1 MAVSLAISITQN
13 SQNITKNTSNV
24 TVKLTASWTYG
35 SYNQAKK
42 SGWVKIDG
50 TTYEFTSSFNYNA
63 TTNGSQVIYTAS
75 VDVPHNSDGTKTLSC
90 SASYTTG
97 VSSGT
102 ITASASKKLTTIP
115 RKSTLSVVNGTLDT
129 AQTLTVTRQSN
140 SFTHTIVASCGSD
153 STTICTKS
161 TSTSVSFTP
170 PISWANQNLTGTS
183 VSVTYKITTYNGD
196 TNIGSN
202 TYTKTCSIPSS
213 VKPSVSISTSDPTG
227 YSSTYGAAIKG
238 KSTLQ
243 IVLSTTLGGGSPINT
258 YSITANGESYT
269 TASVV
274 TSTLKT
280 SGTMIID
287 ATVTDKRGRTDKAT
301 TSIQVLDYIAPIIT
315 SLSVRRCNQDGTEND
330 QGVYI
335 KVIFSGSVTSLNDSN
350 SAKWAIETKKTSE
363 SSYTSY
369 PIISLNNSYSV
380 TNYTYIF
387 AADTGSSYDIRIH
400 VTDNFEELYR
410 TTAASTA
417 LTIMHYKSNGKGMAV
432 GKISE
437 LDNVFDI
444 GFKTRFFAGIQPIF
458 LTNDNGT
465 NLDDI
470 TKSGFYAS
478 AVIQKSYLNC
488 PFDSK
493 NISFFMEV
501 YDGGKSGQLC
511 QKLTTT
517 SGANC
522 CVYQRFY
529 YNPGN
534 GSKWY
539 PWVKIYQ
546 QTPIVLWEG
555 EETLGNDSDGN
566 TNYIEL
572 SETIAEQING
582 IVLTFKFTDT
592 IVHYQNFFVSKN
604 FMADKF
610 YTFEMTSYTFR
621 SKAMKLLKFVDN
633 VINSDGETVTK
644 ITGDLNNTTAGTG
657 NSGVK
662 YDNSKMSLV
671 KVLGW

>member
-13 SQNITKNTSNV
+13 SQNITKNISNV

-63 TTNGSQVIYTAS
+63 TTNGSQVIYTIS

-102 ITASASKKLTTIP
+102 ITASVSKNLTTIP
-115 RKSTLSVVNGTLDT
+115 RKSTLSVTNGTLDT
-129 AQTLTVTRQSN
+129 TQTLTVTRQSN

-170 PISWANQNLTGTS
+170 PIAWANQNLTGTS
-183 VSVTYKITTYNGD
+183 VSVTYKITSYNGD

-202 TYTKTCSIPSS
+202 TYTKTCSIPLS
-213 VKPSVSISTSDPTG
+213 VKPSVSISISDPTG
-227 YSSTYGAAIKG
+227 YSSAYGAAIKG

-258 YSITANGESYT
+258 YLITANGESYT

-274 TSTLKT
+274 TGTLKT

-301 TSIQVLDYIAPIIT
+301 TSIQVLDYTAPIIT

-335 KVIFSGSVTSLNDSN
+335 KVIFSGSVTSLNNSN

-369 PIISLNNSYSV
+369 PITSLNDSYSV
-380 TNYTYIF
+380 TDYTYIF
-387 AADTGSSYDIRIH
+387 AADTGSSYDVRIH

-444 GFKTRFFAGIQPIF
+444 GFRTRFFAGIQPIF

-478 AVIQKSYLNC
+478 AVIQTSYLNC

-517 SGANC
+517 SGTNC
-522 CVYQRFY
+522 RVYQRFY
-529 YNPGN
+529 YNPGD

-604 FMADKF
+604 FIADKF

-633 VINSDGETVTK
+633 VINGDDETVAK

>member
-63 TTNGSQVIYTAS
+63 TTNGSQVIYTTS

-213 VKPSVSISTSDPTG
+213 VKPSVSISISDPTG

-258 YSITANGESYT
+258 YLITANGESYT

-274 TSTLKT
+274 TSALKT

-335 KVIFSGSVTSLNDSN
+335 KVIFSGSVTSLNNSN

-387 AADTGSSYDIRIH
+387 AADTGSSYDVRIH

-478 AVIQKSYLNC
+478 AVIQTSYLNC

-517 SGANC
+517 SGTNC

>member
-63 TTNGSQVIYTAS
+63 TTNGSQVIYTTS

-213 VKPSVSISTSDPTG
+213 VKPSVSISISDPTG

-258 YSITANGESYT
+258 YLITANGESYT

-274 TSTLKT
+274 TSALKT

-335 KVIFSGSVTSLNDSN
+335 KVIFSGSVTSLNNSN

-369 PIISLNNSYSV
+369 PITSLNNSYSV

-387 AADTGSSYDIRIH
+387 AADTGSSYDVRIH

-478 AVIQKSYLNC
+478 AVIQTSYLNC

-517 SGANC
+517 SGTNC

>member
-50 TTYEFTSSFNYNA
+50 TKYEFTSSFNYNA
-63 TTNGSQVIYTAS
+63 TTNGSQVIYTTS
-75 VDVPHNSDGTKTLSC
+75 VDIPHNSDGTKTLSC

-97 VSSGT
+97 VSSGI
-102 ITASASKKLTTIP
+102 ITASTSKKLTTIP
-115 RKSTLSVVNGTLDT
+115 RKSTLSVANGTLDT

-170 PISWANQNLTGTS
+170 PISWANQNLTGTL

-213 VKPSVSISTSDPTG
+213 VKPSVNISISDPTG
-227 YSSTYGAAIKG
+227 YSSTYGVAIKG

-258 YSITANGESYT
+258 YLITANGESYT

-274 TSTLKT
+274 TGTLKT

-301 TSIQVLDYIAPIIT
+301 TSIQVLDYTAPIIT

-335 KVIFSGSVTSLNDSN
+335 KVIFSGSVTSLNNSN

-369 PIISLNNSYSV
+369 PITSLNDSYSV
-380 TNYTYIF
+380 TDYTYIF
-387 AADTGSSYDIRIH
+387 AADTGSSYDVRIH

-478 AVIQKSYLNC
+478 AVMQTSYLNC

-511 QKLTTT
+511 QKLTKT
-517 SGANC
+517 SGTNC

-592 IVHYQNFFVSKN
+592 IVHHQNFFVSKN
-604 FMADKF
+604 FIADKF

-621 SKAMKLLKFVDN
+621 LKAMKLLKFVDN
-633 VINSDGETVTK
+633 VINSDGETVAK